1 MTTFEMQ
8 QLFET
13 LLQTSSPLFNDA
25 EKPDT
30 DTIFRYLNESQIK
43 YIKEKYLSAP
53 SFYERTKIL
62 GNNLNDLKNL
72 IKHLTLTNVT
82 VTPHTNTYLFK
93 PTTAYVW
100 HYISATGVITRTY
113 PYATTTTLI
122 DLMPVEAGEVN
133 KYLTTSIN
141 KPLILVPV
149 FTQTNNDTEDSYNSI
164 SSLMVI
170 FDSYTTYTTT
180 NTKAHCLVMP
190 RKLVLDASDAA
201 TETEVCELADYLH
214 EDIVR
219 LAVDLFEQQKYKL
232 ASKEDK
238 K

>member
-13 LLQTSSPLFNDA
+13 LLQTSSPIFNDS

-30 DTIFRYLNESQIK
+30 DVIFRFLNEAQIK

-53 SFYERTKIL
+53 TFYERTKVI
-62 GNNLNDLKNL
+62 GNSINDLKNL
-72 IKHLTLTNVT
+72 IKSITLTNVT
-82 VTPHTNTYLFK
+82 TTPLTNTLLFK
-93 PTTAYVW
+93 PTTTFVW
-100 HYISATGVITRTY
+100 HYISATGVISRTY
-113 PYATTTTLI
+113 PYTTATTLI
-122 DLMPVEAGEVN
+122 DLMPIEAGEVN
-133 KYLTTSIN
+133 RYLTTSIN

-170 FDSYTTYTTT
+170 HDSYTTYSAS
-180 NTKAHCLVMP
+180 NTKAHCLVTP
-190 RKLVLDASDAA
+190 RQLILDATDVA

-232 ASKEDK
+232 SKKEGK
-238 K
+238 